1 MKAIFIF
8 FLEAKGSFN
17 VCAASEAQTA
27 LGGRRAWRGAE
38 LCIPARGH
46 RLSLRGGQAASSCVR
61 LRDLGS
67 PPKLTSACLGSFPIS
82 AQSSPIPCFSMFLR
96 WRRSTFMPM
105 GCHPALVLAA
115 RRSRLLEEIT
125 DTLSN
130 KVVLYGA
137 S

>member
-1 MKAIFIF
+1 
-8 FLEAKGSFN
+8 
-17 VCAASEAQTA
+17 
-27 LGGRRAWRGAE
+27 
-38 LCIPARGH
+38 
-46 RLSLRGGQAASSCVR
+46 
-61 LRDLGS
+61 
-67 PPKLTSACLGSFPIS
+67 
-82 AQSSPIPCFSMFLR
+82 
-96 WRRSTFMPM
+96 MPM